1 MGAFDVLIWIILAP
15 TLISGWLS
23 YIIVKIKYISCK
35 MILQFIFLLFIMT
48 TSFIEKYT
56 WLSKV
61 IKKFF
66 KRRNRIFLN
75 LESVFDTILFNPTV
89 LGICKGH

>member
-23 YIIVKIKYISCK
+23 YIIVKIK
-35 MILQFIFLLFIMT
+35 LQNDITIHIFALYYMA
-48 TSFIEKYT
+48 TSLIEKYT

-61 IKKFF
+61 IQKFF

>member
-23 YIIVKIKYISCK
+23 CIIVKIK
-35 MILQFIFLLFIMT
+35 LQNDITIHIFALYYMT

-61 IKKFF
+61 IQKFF

-89 LGICKGH
+89 FGICKGH